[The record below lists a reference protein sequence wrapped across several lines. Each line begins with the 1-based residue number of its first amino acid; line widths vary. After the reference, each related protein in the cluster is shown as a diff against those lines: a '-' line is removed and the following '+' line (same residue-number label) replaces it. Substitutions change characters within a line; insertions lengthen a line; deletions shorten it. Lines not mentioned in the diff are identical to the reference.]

1 MEMNSC
7 QLSDWLTYR
16 RTILCQKDQSRG
28 NAVENY
34 RPISCLP
41 LMWKFLTGIISENFY
56 SFLEEEKIL
65 PEEQKGCERNS
76 RGTKGQV
83 FLDKTVLRGR
93 KRRSTN
99 LAMAWIDYRKAYGM
113 IPHSWINE
121 CPELFREV
129 ENTKKFFVNSSNKK
143 NLDMTS
149 NGVPLG
155 TVEIRRCIFQGESLS
170 PFLFVLFM
178 APLSLILRKLNFHYE
193 FADTL
198 TRLSQLAF
206 MDDLKVFAKSHDQID
221 SPVNTVYTFSED
233 IGMEL
238 GIKKSGI

>member
-1 MEMNSC
+1 M
-7 QLSDWLTYR
+7 
-16 RTILCQKDQSRG
+16 
-28 NAVENY
+28 
-34 RPISCLP
+34 
-41 LMWKFLTGIISENFY
+41 
-56 SFLEEEKIL
+56 
-65 PEEQKGCERNS
+65 
-76 RGTKGQV
+76 
-83 FLDKTVLRGR
+83 
-93 KRRSTN
+93 
-99 LAMAWIDYRKAYGM
+99 
-113 IPHSWINE
+113 
-121 CPELFREV
+121 PELFREA

-155 TVEIRRCIFQGESLS
+155 NVEIRRCIFQGVSLS

-178 APLSLILRKLNFHYE
+178 VPLSMILRKLNFHYE
-193 FADTL
+193 LADML

-206 MDDLKVFAKSHDQID
+206 MNDLKVFAKSHDQID